1 MPSQINVKGMDILP
15 NDILLLVYPELDSWK
30 SVAALSSVNRRFRSV
45 FLYNQDR
52 IKKRVYARQYA
63 ITRPLGHQ
71 DAFRL
76 ARYMVTNLLQPADVR
91 IPVSQLSWK
100 EIEKLDEN
108 QKAIQY
114 LQERFLEKRRQSKNK
129 ALHENLSSNEVDK
142 FCQATTR
149 FWLFCAVFAENPR
162 SRADQKSLVES
173 WCFRTAAEL
182 QYIRELILFLW
193 RLLRDTIPESEEI
206 LVQDWAEKVGIRCLS
221 NTGGGPLD
229 TQWIDFLLSRGCG
242 VLFDLVTQETLLK
255 RILYIAKSPFGYRT
269 DAADYVFL
277 CGSAI
282 NQVMAER
289 SKTLPTRPWG
299 ILDKC

>member
-1 MPSQINVKGMDILP
+1 MEVLP
-15 NDILLLVYPELDSWK
+15 NDILLLIYPELDSWR
-30 SVAALSSVNRRFRSV
+30 SVAALSSVNRRFRGV
-45 FLYNQDR
+45 FNYNKDR
-52 IKKRVYARQYA
+52 IKKRVYARNYA
-63 ITRPLGHQ
+63 ITHPLGHQ

-76 ARYMVTNLLQPADVR
+76 ARYMITNKLHPSTER
-91 IPVSQLSWK
+91 IAVSQLSWR
-100 EIEKLDEN
+100 EIEQLGEN
-108 QKAIQY
+108 QKVIQY
-114 LQERFLEKRRQSKNK
+114 LQDRFLKVRREAKSK
-129 ALHENLSSNEVDK
+129 ALNEDLSPNEVDK

-193 RLLRDTIPESEEI
+193 RLLREAIPESEELI
-206 LVQDWAEKVGIRCLS
+206 VQSWATKVGIRCLS
-221 NTGGGPLD
+221 NPGGGPSD

-242 VLFDLVTQETLLK
+242 VLFDLVKQETVLK

-269 DAADYVFL
+269 DAADYVFI

-289 SKTLPTRPWG
+289 ANTLPTRPWG